1 MTCSPEAKRKPNKGM
16 ELTAS
21 SVRSCLAPAS
31 GSSSCLA
38 VSHMDRGQHFCDA
51 FCVYRLALT
60 FLIIYGRCRTTLG
73 SLPM

>member
-31 GSSSCLA
+31 GISSCLA
-38 VSHMDRGQHFCDA
+38 VRAG
-51 FCVYRLALT
+51 VGNRLALNDS
-60 FLIIYGRCRTTLG
+60 ISPHRR
-73 SLPM
+73 